1 MFKRLICGN
10 FHHHLKDNDI
20 DETNLLSP
28 CSTTK
33 KTKRKFFSRT
43 KKKINPYA
51 NRGLD
56 KFSALLAD
64 LEEKKQKIYTQMGL
78 DDDISLVRF
87 VFSNSNECKTIVIV
101 KQKQTPNDTQKTHN
115 NSKEIITRDASISA
129 NEDQEPKAESKRTL
143 PQYNY
148 LLMTTILI
156 LILLAIYG
164 RSFAIFCT
172 SIGWYLV
179 PSFRGISRSNHNFK
193 TKKEGGI

>member
-28 CSTTK
+28 SSTTK
-33 KTKRKFFSRT
+33 NTKRKFLSRT
-43 KKKINPYA
+43 RKKRNPYA

-78 DDDISLVRF
+78 DSDDISLVRF

-101 KQKQTPNDTQKTHN
+101 KKRQTTNDTQKTLN
-115 NSKEIITRDASISA
+115 NSKEIA

-148 LLMTTILI
+148 LLMTMILI

-164 RSFAIFCT
+164 RSFAILCT

-179 PSFRGISRSNHNFK
+179 PSFRGISSSKHNFK
-193 TKKEGGI
+193 TKKEGGM

>member
-33 KTKRKFFSRT
+33 KTKRKFLSRT

-64 LEEKKQKIYTQMGL
+64 LEEKKQNIYTQMGL
-78 DDDISLVRF
+78 DDDLPLVRF

-101 KQKQTPNDTQKTHN
+101 KKKQTTSDAQNTHN
-115 NSKEIITRDASISA
+115 NSKEIA
-129 NEDQEPKAESKRTL
+129 NEDQEPIAESKRTL
-143 PQYNY
+143 KKNYSLRKPQHKN
-148 LLMTTILI
+148 LLMTMILI

-164 RSFAIFCT
+164 RSFAILCT

-179 PSFRGISRSNHNFK
+179 PSFRRISSSKHNFK